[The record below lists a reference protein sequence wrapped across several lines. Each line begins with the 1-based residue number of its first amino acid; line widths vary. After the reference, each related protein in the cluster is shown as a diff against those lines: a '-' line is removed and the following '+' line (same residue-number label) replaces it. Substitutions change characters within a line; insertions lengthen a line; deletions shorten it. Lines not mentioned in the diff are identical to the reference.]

1 MQVQRVNELSDDDI
15 DKEMSIE
22 KDNVIVKNN
31 EEALILNN
39 PQFDFR
45 QLSSRISLKLDKL
58 KTTESHFSHKR
69 EAKNL
74 YKEEMKKKNL
84 LLAQPFASVMSSP
97 VSCFPENKS
106 NLFNFEVK
114 RDPLIRDII

>member
-31 EEALILNN
+31 EEAMILNN

-45 QLSSRISLKLDKL
+45 
-58 KTTESHFSHKR
+58 
-69 EAKNL
+69 
-74 YKEEMKKKNL
+74 
-84 LLAQPFASVMSSP
+84 
-97 VSCFPENKS
+97 
-106 NLFNFEVK
+106 
-114 RDPLIRDII
+114 